1 MTITDLVRE
10 SHDRA
15 KRKGFY
21 DPVPSIE
28 QRLCLIHSE
37 VSEALEAYRDGELT
51 TKITDEGK
59 PCGFPS
65 ELADIVIRVCDLA
78 GHLGIDLEREIR
90 AKSDFNETRPAK
102 HGRRF

>member
-37 VSEALEAYRDGELT
+37 VSEALEAYRDGELET
-51 TKITDEGK
+51 TFSESGK
-59 PCGFPS
+59 PNGFPS

-78 GHLGIDLEREIR
+78 GHLGIDLEGEIR